1 MGKPKM
7 TGKAG
12 TKDPKVVSPAE
23 MLRIRKKLKSQG
35 RKVVFTNGCFDLLH
49 AGHIRLF
56 REAKAQGDVLIVALN
71 DDASVGRL
79 KGCDRP
85 IFPLSERMEVLAAV
99 EFIDYVT
106 WFSDDTPQRIIA
118 ALVPDV
124 LVKGGDW
131 TPEKVVGRPEV
142 EAAGGKVVIVPY
154 VKGKSTTSVI
164 DKIRK
169 HFS

>member
-1 MGKPKM
+1 MGKLKM
-7 TGKAG
+7 TRQAG
-12 TKDPKVVSPAE
+12 AKDPKVVSPAE
-23 MLRIRKKLKSQG
+23 MLRIRKKLKSLG

-49 AGHIRLF
+49 AGHIKLF
-56 REAKAQGDVLIVALN
+56 REAKAQGDVLIVAVN

-85 IFPLSERMEVLAAV
+85 IFPLTERLEVLSAV

-106 WFSDDTPQRIIA
+106 WFSDDTPQKIIA

-131 TPEKVVGRPEV
+131 SPDKVVGRPEV
-142 EAAGGKVVIVPY
+142 EAAGGGVVIVPTL
-154 VKGKSTTSVI
+154 KGKSTTSVI
-164 DKIRK
+164 DKIRES
-169 HFS
+169 FS

>member
-1 MGKPKM
+1 MR
-7 TGKAG
+7 GKAG

-49 AGHIRLF
+49 AGHIELF
-56 REAKAQGDVLIVALN
+56 REAKAQGDVLIVAVN
-71 DDASVGRL
+71 DDASIGRL

-85 IFPLSERMEVLAAV
+85 IFPLAERMEVLAAV
-99 EFIDYVT
+99 ELIDYVT
-106 WFSDDTPQRIIA
+106 WFSDDTPQKVIA
-118 ALVPDV
+118 ELVPDV

-131 TPEKVVGRPEV
+131 TPDKVVGRPEV

-154 VKGKSTTSVI
+154 IKGKSTTSVI
-164 DKIRK
+164 DRIRNN
-169 HFS
+169 FS